1 MIHLLPRSGFRFP
14 ETAGY
19 SPANRTVSG
28 ATPTS
33 NTTCQKKTRLAA
45 KMMSAE
51 VGLALGISIFNL
63 AALEPSANVR
73 RTELDASRR
82 IRVSPEEYVI
92 FPESRIS
99 PRLGLEAPIGTSW
112 PRRREDTI
120 RGCLCDNHNRGW
132 LRRPRVRRPRCEV
145 GKDAG

>member
-51 VGLALGISIFNL
+51 VGLALGISIFIVAGCADLGYGGPVARWARTPDNRFL
-63 AALEPSANVR
+63 PGEMTCRCSTLESAYMVKLNSRQYWRVTLEPQEK
-73 RTELDASRR
+73 TD
-82 IRVSPEEYVI
+82 
-92 FPESRIS
+92 
-99 PRLGLEAPIGTSW
+99 
-112 PRRREDTI
+112 
-120 RGCLCDNHNRGW
+120 
-132 LRRPRVRRPRCEV
+132 V
-145 GKDAG
+145 G